1 MECIH
6 GIAGGPAVHPALST
20 FSTSI
25 HPGEQPCQCPA
36 GTMRMLCAVNG
47 GCSLYASGEKLPLIG
62 PRMAFLTGP
71 LSYRLT
77 EAEPGLTLASVDLV
91 LKPDGCFQWGCR
103 EMESAYGHLSSM
115 VRPSGRCEAFYDS
128 GATVTAALQNLQSLS
143 VSDSP
148 QRETQL
154 TLTACFLLA
163 AASTLLR
170 DESMGLRPYTRPVR
184 AALAY
189 IHENYMRNITTTDVA
204 AAAGVHVGHLHRI
217 FPAETGRRIGE
228 YLTDLRMDKAKS
240 LLMRTDLPS
249 SRVATL
255 SGVSSLPYFSRLFK
269 QKTGMTPLE
278 FRRSYAVTSLTRE
291 DMLTN
296 YDDLPPSVEKE
307 SR

>member
-1 MECIH
+1 MKI
-6 GIAGGPAVHPALST
+6 I
-20 FSTSI
+20 
-25 HPGEQPCQCPA
+25 
-36 GTMRMLCAVNG
+36 CAI
-47 GCSLYASGEKLPLIG
+47 LPQ
-62 PRMAFLTGP
+62 A
-71 LSYRLT
+71 
-77 EAEPGLTLASVDLV
+77 
-91 LKPDGCFQWGCR
+91 
-103 EMESAYGHLSSM
+103 
-115 VRPSGRCEAFYDS
+115 
-128 GATVTAALQNLQSLS
+128 
-143 VSDSP
+143 
-148 QRETQL
+148 
-154 TLTACFLLA
+154 
-163 AASTLLR
+163 
-170 DESMGLRPYTRPVR
+170 
-184 AALAY
+184 
-189 IHENYMRNITTTDVA
+189 DVA